1 MVFWFH
7 KKRETGEEFT
17 SSAYLLTSKD
27 RECTVGLEYCILC
40 ITVDTNTHTYVPM
53 LTLVSMTSDKR
64 LRLGGA
70 RSTVHWK
77 GSRSSQGLLD
87 RWTSQLDLGCTTGGV
102 TFNLN
107 NGTKSHLIIVKLL
120 ENTFL
125 GMTKV
130 RDWPIL
136 TLAMLS
142 VKTEQIQNFALFWD
156 CCRRPKSVISGNLS
170 KNTHV
175 WATQWTTSSELKV
188 KFDPSLDRS

>member
-1 MVFWFH
+1 M
-7 KKRETGEEFT
+7 KG
-17 SSAYLLTSKD
+17 S
-27 RECTVGLEYCILC
+27 
-40 ITVDTNTHTYVPM
+40 TNV
-53 LTLVSMTSDKR
+53 LSDISQILVSLHFLMHWWR
-64 LRLGGA
+64 LQRLKHHKVGHPDI
-70 RSTVHWK
+70 V
-77 GSRSSQGLLD
+77 QGLLN